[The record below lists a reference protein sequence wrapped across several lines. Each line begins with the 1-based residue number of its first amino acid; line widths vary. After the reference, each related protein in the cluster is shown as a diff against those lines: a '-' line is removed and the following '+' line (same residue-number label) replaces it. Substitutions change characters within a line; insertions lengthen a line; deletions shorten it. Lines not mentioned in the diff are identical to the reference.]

1 VVSLR
6 STTVAVPERSRRQ
19 NVNMLKQEL
28 NIKQQQ
34 KLSPV
39 QYQTIKMLEYPTADL
54 ENVITKELM
63 ENPALEEGKDEQ
75 DDNFSDFEKDAEQE
89 QIVVNEGEVGDLD
102 IMERDYSDK
111 GYDYF
116 SKKNYENS
124 SNEILFSREQSFLEY
139 LLEQLSLLKT
149 DKTILK
155 YAEYLVGNINEDG
168 YLSRDLESI
177 IDDLAF
183 QANVIATE
191 QDMQNALYLV
201 QQLEPAGVGAR
212 NLQECMLLQ
221 LKRLPQ
227 RNSVKN
233 ACQII
238 SKHFEQFV
246 KRSFSSIAG
255 KLNLSKNEFEDALT
269 EISKLNPK
277 PGSAFTNSREGIS
290 EHIIPDFIVEEEN
303 GKLYVAL
310 NNSNVPE
317 LRVSTVYTQMLNDFS
332 EKNSDEK
339 TRQAFEFAKQ
349 KIDAA
354 KWFIDSIKQRNA
366 TLLRTMSAIVKEQ
379 QIFFLTGEESQ
390 LKPMKLKDIAD
401 VVGYDIS
408 SISRVSNSKYVQ
420 TEFGIFPL
428 KFFFSEAIKT
438 DSGEHVS
445 NRKIRDIIKQLI
457 ENEDK
462 TNPITDDVITAEL
475 VKNGYVIARRTVA
488 KYREQLNIP
497 STRQRANR
505 IKN

>member
-1 VVSLR
+1 
-6 STTVAVPERSRRQ
+6 
-19 NVNMLKQEL
+19 MLKQAL
-28 NIKQQQ
+28 NIKLQQR
-34 KLSPV
+34 LSPV

-54 ENVITKELM
+54 EDVITKELM
-63 ENPALEEGKDEQ
+63 ENPALEEGQDEN
-75 DDNFSDFEKDAEQE
+75 DDNFSEFEKDNEQDE
-89 QIVVNEGEVGDLD
+89 IVTNEYEIGDLD
-102 IMERDYSDK
+102 IMERDNLDK
-111 GYDYF
+111 GFDYI
-116 SKKNYENS
+116 SKKNYDNPA
-124 SNEILFSREQSFLEY
+124 EILYSREQSFFEY

-149 DKTILK
+149 DETTLK

-168 YLSRDLESI
+168 YLSRDLENI

-183 QANVIATE
+183 QAGIVATE
-191 QDMQNALYLV
+191 QEMRTALDLV

-221 LKRLPQ
+221 IKRLPQ
-227 RNSVKN
+227 RNSVKI
-233 ACQII
+233 ACKII
-238 SKHFEQFV
+238 SNYFEQFA
-246 KRSFSSIAG
+246 KKSFNTIIN
-255 KLNLSKNEFEDALT
+255 KLNISENEFEDAFA

-277 PGSAFTNSREGIS
+277 PGSAFANSREGVS

-303 GKLYVAL
+303 GKLYISL

-317 LRVSTVYTQMLNDFS
+317 LRVSAVYTQMLNDFS
-332 EKNSDEK
+332 EKSGDEK
-339 TRQAFEFAKQ
+339 MRQAFEFAKQ
-349 KIDAA
+349 KIDSA

-379 QIFFLTGEESQ
+379 QSFFLTGEESQ

-401 VVGYDIS
+401 IVGYDIS

-438 DSGEHVS
+438 DSGEQVS

-462 TNPITDDVITAEL
+462 TRPITDDAITAEL
-475 VKNGYVIARRTVA
+475 VKKGYVIARRTVA

-497 STRQRANR
+497 STRQRAKR
-505 IKN
+505 GKN

>member
-1 VVSLR
+1 
-6 STTVAVPERSRRQ
+6 
-19 NVNMLKQEL
+19 MLKQEL
-28 NIKQQQ
+28 NIKLQQR
-34 KLSPV
+34 LSPV

-54 ENVITKELM
+54 EDVITKELM
-63 ENPALEEGKDEQ
+63 ENPALEEGKDEN
-75 DDNFSDFEKDAEQE
+75 DNDFSEYDANSENEDFFA
-89 QIVVNEGEVGDLD
+89 NESEIGDLD
-102 IMERDYSDK
+102 IMERDNSDK
-111 GYDYF
+111 GLDYI
-116 SKKNYENS
+116 STKNYENPAEMLYS
-124 SNEILFSREQSFLEY
+124 YEQSFIEY
-139 LLEQLSLLKT
+139 LLEQLSLLQT
-149 DKTILK
+149 DEKNLK

-168 YLSRDLESI
+168 YLSRDLENI

-183 QANVIATE
+183 QAGEIVTE
-191 QDMQNALYLV
+191 KEMQNALNLV
-201 QQLEPAGVGAR
+201 QQLEPACVGAR

-227 RNSVKN
+227 RDSVII
-233 ACQII
+233 ACKIV
-238 SKHFEQFV
+238 SDYFEQFA
-246 KRSFSSIAG
+246 KRSFALIIN
-255 KLNLSKNEFEDALT
+255 KLNISEIEFNDAFL

-277 PGSAFTNSREGIS
+277 PGSAFANSRERVS

-303 GKLYVAL
+303 GKLYVSL
-310 NNSNVPE
+310 NNSNIPE
-317 LRVSTVYTQMLNDFS
+317 LRVSATYTQMLNTFL
-332 EKNSDEK
+332 EKNIDEK
-339 TRQAFEFAKQ
+339 TRQTFEFAKQ
-349 KIDAA
+349 KVDSA
-354 KWFIDSIKQRNA
+354 KWFIESIKQRNA

-379 QIFFLTGEESQ
+379 QSFFLTGEESQ

-438 DSGEHVS
+438 DSGEQVS

-457 ENEDK
+457 ENENI
-462 TNPITDDVITAEL
+462 TNPVTDDQITVEL

-505 IKN
+505 VKN

>member
-1 VVSLR
+1 
-6 STTVAVPERSRRQ
+6 
-19 NVNMLKQEL
+19 MLKQEL
-28 NIKQQQ
+28 NTKLQQ

-54 ENVITKELM
+54 EDVITKELM
-63 ENPALEEGKDEQ
+63 ENPALEEGQSEQ
-75 DDNFSDFEKDAEQE
+75 DDNFSDFEKDTEQDE
-89 QIVVNEGEVGDLD
+89 FAANNDELGDLD
-102 IMERDYSDK
+102 IMERDSFDK
-111 GYDYF
+111 GFDYI
-116 SKKNYENS
+116 SKKNYENPA
-124 SNEILFSREQSFLEY
+124 EILYSREQSFFEY
-139 LLEQLSLLKT
+139 LIEQLSMLNT
-149 DKTILK
+149 DETTLK
-155 YAEYLVGNINEDG
+155 YAKYLAGNINEDG

-183 QANVIATE
+183 QAGITATE
-191 QDMQNALYLV
+191 QEMQTALDLV

-233 ACQII
+233 AYKII
-238 SKHFEQFV
+238 SNYFEQFA
-246 KRSFSSIAG
+246 KKSFSSIEN
-255 KLNLSKNEFEDALT
+255 KLNISESEFENAFL

-277 PGSAFTNSREGIS
+277 PGSAFTNSREGVS

-303 GKLYVAL
+303 GKLYISL

-317 LRVSTVYTQMLNDFS
+317 LRVSSVYTQMLNDFS

-339 TRQAFEFAKQ
+339 MRQAFEFAKQ
-349 KIDAA
+349 KVDSA

-379 QIFFLTGEESQ
+379 QSFFLTGEESQ

-401 VVGYDIS
+401 IVGYDIS

-438 DSGEHVS
+438 DSGEQVS

-462 TNPITDDVITAEL
+462 TKPITDDIITAEL
-475 VKNGYVIARRTVA
+475 VKKGYVIARRTVA

-497 STRQRANR
+497 STRQRAKR
-505 IKN
+505 